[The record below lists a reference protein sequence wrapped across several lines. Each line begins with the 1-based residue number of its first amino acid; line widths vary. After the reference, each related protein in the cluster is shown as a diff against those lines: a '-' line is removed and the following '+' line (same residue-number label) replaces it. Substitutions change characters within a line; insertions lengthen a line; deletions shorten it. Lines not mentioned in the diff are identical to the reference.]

1 MGFVYWNVPHCRH
14 VVCAL
19 SPRHRCRCRSARPL
33 PSNRTRSALVGS
45 HHLDGFSHRDFGFVA
60 PRSRPGFVTFRDDRP
75 IQHLTEAKH
84 RRGVAAPFPATRFT
98 PLEEYPSSVAVPH
111 HCGRCLLAVRSF
123 AATVTAEAFT
133 EPCARSDKPPRRC
146 RDIRRSRCPSW
157 YAPSEIESSF
167 HLAEARCA
175 SAADLPGRSQECA
188 HSRDRTPHHPKM
200 PGKPGPPHAAAV
212 VAPESL
218 DLAGHRVP
226 KHPIPT
232 PCCVFCRKPSI
243 PTEAEPTCLPQPL
256 RRAPRDRSHP
266 SAVQRPAKSVFTPT
280 LPCV

>member
-1 MGFVYWNVPHCRH
+1 MGFVL
-14 VVCAL
+14 VVCPA
-19 SPRHRCRCRSARPL
+19 SDMPTVRPL
-33 PSNRTRSALVGS
+33 PDDVAAIVRPGRCKAPDLF
-45 HHLDGFSHRDFGFVA
+45 HPRGFSPPRWFTPHRSLGSIA
-60 PRSRPGFVTFRDDRP
+60 PRNRKGFATFPSVPPANGRPKPTTDGSAS
-75 IQHLTEAKH
+75 L
-84 RRGVAAPFPATRFT
+84 FPATRFT